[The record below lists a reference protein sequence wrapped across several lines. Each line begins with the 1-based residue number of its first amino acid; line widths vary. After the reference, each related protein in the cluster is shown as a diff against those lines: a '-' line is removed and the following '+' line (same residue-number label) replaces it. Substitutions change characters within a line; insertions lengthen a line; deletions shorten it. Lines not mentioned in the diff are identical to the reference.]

1 MIHQY
6 YKRVIPVLLLRN
18 GGLYKTQKFKDPVY
32 LGDPMNAVKIFNEKE
47 ADELVFLDIEA
58 SRQNRV
64 PDYDLIQSI
73 ANECFMPFC
82 YGGGITTIEQI
93 KRIIRIGVE
102 KVAINTA
109 AENLDFIK
117 KASAEFAA
125 SSIVVSVDVKKDLL
139 GSYKVYHKGG
149 SQKSK
154 YSLEE
159 YIKKIEEAGAG
170 EIMLNSIDRDGTM
183 IGYDI
188 GLIDK
193 VCRIANIPVIACGG
207 AGSVAHLKEGLDHGA
222 TAVAAGSL
230 FVFKGKHRAVLIN
243 YPQPEDLKLIN
254 S

>member
-32 LGDPMNAVKIFNEKE
+32 IGDPMNAVKIFNEKE
-47 ADELVFLDIEA
+47 VDELVFLDIEA
-58 SRQNRV
+58 SKQNKE
-64 PDYDLIQSI
+64 PDYELIQSI

-109 AENLDFIK
+109 AENLAFIK
-117 KASAEFAA
+117 AASAEFAA
-125 SSIVVSVDVKKDLL
+125 SSIVASVDVKKDLL
-139 GSYKVYHKGG
+139 GNYKVFHKGG
-149 SQKSK
+149 TQKCK

-159 YIKKIEEAGAG
+159 YVQKLEKAGAG
-170 EIMLNSIDRDGTM
+170 EIMLNSIDKDGTM
-183 IGYDI
+183 TGYDLK
-188 GLIDK
+188 LIDK
-193 VCRIANIPVIACGG
+193 VCSIVSIPVIASGG
-207 AGSVAHLKEGLDHGA
+207 AGSVAQLKEGLAHGA
-222 TAVAAGSL
+222 TAVAAGSF

-243 YPQPEDLKLIN
+243 YPMPEDLKLIN